1 MRPLTLLQ
9 SLNLANPISNTK
21 KYRQE
26 LQSCFDMPQIS
37 GINNKT
43 HYNCHMTIKKFS
55 PCKVNLML
63 AVTGIRPDGFHNLI
77 SLVTPVNFGD
87 DLTVSIL
94 PENATSDSIECN
106 APGIPLDSSNLVIK
120 AAELFRKAADLNA
133 HFSFSLTKRVP
144 AGAGLGGG
152 SSNGAAALAAMNEL
166 CQQRLSDKILE
177 DIAAKLGSDC
187 PLFLTGTPV
196 VMRGRGEIVYP
207 LFGDAQY
214 YISKLKILL
223 FKPDFSINT
232 GWAYA
237 QMRANPSDYM
247 DRDLAESKI
256 SEWLENPSITGI
268 PLINNMQIEAFKKY
282 PALEIAIE
290 EIKNK
295 FGVPAMMSGSGS
307 ACFAIVNNLDSAKI
321 ENLKMEIKSLLGDS
335 CFLAEAW

>member
-1 MRPLTLLQ
+1 
-9 SLNLANPISNTK
+9 
-21 KYRQE
+21 
-26 LQSCFDMPQIS
+26 
-37 GINNKT
+37 
-43 HYNCHMTIKKFS
+43 MTIEKFS

-63 AVTGIRPDGFHNLI
+63 AITGVRPDGFHNLI
-77 SLVTPVNFGD
+77 SLVTPVKFGD
-87 DLTVSIL
+87 ILRVSIL
-94 PENATSDSIECN
+94 PPSATADTLECS
-106 APGIPLDSSNLVIK
+106 APGIPLDSSNLILK
-120 AAELFRKAADLNA
+120 AAELFRNTADIDT
-133 HFSFSLTKRVP
+133 HFAFSLEKRVP

-166 CQQRLSDKILE
+166 CSQRLGDGSLE

-187 PLFLTGTPV
+187 PLFLSETPV

-207 LFGDAQY
+207 LFGDAQD
-214 YISKLKILL
+214 YISRLKILL

-237 QMRANPSDYM
+237 QMRANPSDYI
-247 DRDLAESKI
+247 DRDFAEGKI

-290 EIKNK
+290 EIKSQ

-307 ACFAIVNNLDSAKI
+307 ACFAIVNNLDGEKL
-321 ENLKMEIKSLLGDS
+321 EELKQKIKSLLGDS
-335 CFLAEAW
+335 CFIAEAW